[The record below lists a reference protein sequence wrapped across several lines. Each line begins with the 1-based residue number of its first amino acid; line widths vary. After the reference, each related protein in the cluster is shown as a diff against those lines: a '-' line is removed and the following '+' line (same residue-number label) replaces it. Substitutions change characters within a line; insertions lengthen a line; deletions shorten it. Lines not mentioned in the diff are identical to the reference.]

1 MKILWLCGNPGLF
14 HAKENSGGGWTG
26 SLQKELISKYLDI
39 KLVNIFSYNQHLPKE
54 IDGNVTYYPIYRNKI
69 DKAISF
75 FNHFHK
81 DKIFLEKAVKIIN
94 EEQPDIIECWGSELG
109 YGLIAERTGIPVV
122 LHIQGFVNPILEAY
136 LPSGYSMATLLKAMN
151 FNLLQFYW
159 EQWRPY
165 RLFALDAK
173 REKKIMR
180 HVKYVLGRT
189 EWDRCIAESLAPQAK
204 YYYCSESLRP
214 EFLMSK
220 KWKWHER
227 KELIITSVINKATY
241 KGADVILKTAKI
253 LKERIGDSFC
263 WNIYG
268 IENIKI
274 HEKSIKVKARDVNVY
289 CKGRVSASTV
299 VRELLNSDVFC
310 HESYIENSPNSV
322 CEAQFLGVPVVATM
336 VGGVDTLMQD
346 NAGIMVPANDAYRS
360 ASAILKLKG
369 ERGTSELISGKEIEI
384 SSKRHYGIP
393 ECLMNIYK
401 DIIADN

>member
-26 SLQKELISKYLDI
+26 SLQKELISKYPDI
-39 KLVNIFSYNQHLPKE
+39 KLVNIFSYNYPLSKE
-54 IDGNVTYYPIYRNKI
+54 IDDNVTYYPIYRSKI

-81 DKIFLEKAVKIIN
+81 DKIFLEKAVKVIN

-109 YGLIAERTGIPVV
+109 YGLIAERTDIPVV

-159 EQWRPY
+159 KQWRPY

-173 REKKIMR
+173 REKRIMR

-189 EWDRCIAESLAPQAK
+189 EWDRSVADSLAPQAK

-214 EFLMSK
+214 EFLMSN

-227 KELIITSVINKATY
+227 KELIITSVINNATY

-253 LKERIGDSFC
+253 LKERIGDSFR

-268 IENIKI
+268 VDDIKI
-274 HEKSIKVKARDVNVY
+274 HEKTLKIKAREVNVY
-289 CKGRVSASTV
+289 CKGRVAANTV
-299 VRELLNSDVFC
+299 VQELLNSDVFC

-336 VGGVDTLMQD
+336 VGGVDTLIQD

-360 ASAILKLKG
+360 AAAILKLKG
-369 ERGTSELISGKEIEI
+369 ERETSELISEKEIEI
-384 SSKRHYGIP
+384 SSKRHSGIP

-401 DIIADN
+401 NILTDN